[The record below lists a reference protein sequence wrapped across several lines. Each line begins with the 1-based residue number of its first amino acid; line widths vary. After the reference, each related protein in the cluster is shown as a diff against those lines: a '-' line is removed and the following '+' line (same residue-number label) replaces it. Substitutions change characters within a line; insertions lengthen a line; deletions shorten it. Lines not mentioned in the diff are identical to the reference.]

1 VETRGSKADGS
12 LEVRLKPLNEFR
24 HLVEERGEFIMIQ
37 SEEISDGFN
46 GRPIHLNAANLAEV
60 IPPQGG
66 DGVRDTIRNN
76 LRAVREQAKERGRPI
91 LPHLN
96 HPNFKYAITAEDLA
110 AVTAE
115 RFFEVYNGHPG
126 VRHLGNADHPG
137 VERLWDIANTLR
149 LAELYAPPLF
159 GVATDDS
166 HTYHADQNVIP
177 GRGWVMVR
185 ARHLTPESLIAAMR
199 EGDFYASS
207 GVRLEDVHFDPESG
221 RLRLEIDG
229 EEGVSYTTRFI
240 GTPIGYED
248 QSEPR
253 VDDEGEPLEGVT
265 RRYSE
270 EVGKVLA
277 TVEGT
282 RPEYKLTG
290 EELYVRAVVTS
301 SEPHDRPSFEGQ
313 KEQAWTQP
321 VGWRDRLEGED

>member
-1 VETRGSKADGS
+1 
-12 LEVRLKPLNEFR
+12 
-24 HLVEERGEFIMIQ
+24 
-37 SEEISDGFN
+37 
-46 GRPIHLNAANLAEV
+46 
-60 IPPQGG
+60 
-66 DGVRDTIRNN
+66 
-76 LRAVREQAKERGRPI
+76 
-91 LPHLN
+91 
-96 HPNFKYAITAEDLA
+96 
-110 AVTAE
+110 
-115 RFFEVYNGHPG
+115 
-126 VRHLGNADHPG
+126 
-137 VERLWDIANTLR
+137 
-149 LAELYAPPLF
+149 
-159 GVATDDS
+159 
-166 HTYHADQNVIP
+166 
-177 GRGWVMVR
+177 MVR
-185 ARHLTPESLIAAMR
+185 ARHLTPESLIVAMR

-240 GTPIGYED
+240 GTPVGYED